1 MIFSLEFCP
10 QTYYQLSVKVEL
22 GIFPDMQA
30 QNLTSSASFLM
41 KQMEDGLYQ
50 HWRKPREEDMEF
62 SKRRDRRISF
72 RTKVTD
78 GKLASGP
85 RKQLIQ
91 IEARKRRL
99 QGKTELKVSLMCLA
113 I

>member
-30 QNLTSSASFLM
+30 QNFTSSAPFLM

-50 HWRKPREEDMEF
+50 NWRK
-62 SKRRDRRISF
+62 
-72 RTKVTD
+72 TK
-78 GKLASGP
+78 GG
-85 RKQLIQ
+85 RYGIQ
-91 IEARKRRL
+91 QKERWKDKFQDKSHR
-99 QGKTELKVSLMCLA
+99 
-113 I
+113 

>member
-1 MIFSLEFCP
+1 MIFSLEACP

-30 QNLTSSASFLM
+30 PNFTSSAPFLM

-50 HWRKPREEDMEF
+50 NWRKQREDDTEF
-62 SKRRDRRISF
+62 SKRRDRKISF
-72 RTKVTD
+72 RTKVID
-78 GKLASGP
+78 WKPASGP

-99 QGKTELKVSLMCLA
+99 QRKTELKVSLMCLA

>member
-30 QNLTSSASFLM
+30 QNFTSSAPFLM

-50 HWRKPREEDMEF
+50 NWRK
-62 SKRRDRRISF
+62 
-72 RTKVTD
+72 TK
-78 GKLASGP
+78 GG
-85 RKQLIQ
+85 RYGIQ
-91 IEARKRRL
+91 QKE
-99 QGKTELKVSLMCLA
+99 
-113 I
+113 